1 MHPAKAKKLLAA
13 GSITHREFDNLI
25 DQWNIQQAEK
35 SREEEAQL
43 WMIELKKSNLT
54 QKKKMVQ
61 DKAFD
66 LNVESALTDDNFER
80 KQKRTKSSRL
90 SYSLRGS
97 GGFSF

>member
-13 GSITHREFDNLI
+13 GSITQRECDNLI

-35 SREEEAQL
+35 SREEEAIL
-43 WMIELKKSNLT
+43 WMIEMKKSSLT

-61 DKAFD
+61 MKSFD
-66 LNVESALTDDNFER
+66 LNVESALTDDNYDR
-80 KQKRTKSSRL
+80 AQKRKKSSRL

-97 GGFSF
+97 GGVSF